1 MRSRAAVLQLLA
13 GIVLLCSATRAQV
26 SILLLL
32 KSRRRRN
39 RSSQCL
45 VAQSLDV
52 SSSGSGGRGRRY
64 RSLFLLAV
72 MRRVPFTMT
81 AEVLRG
87 QRACGGVRRARWIL
101 CDDRN
106 IETPSIA
113 SFVLFSPRPHRQL
126 AASSVIYFEW
136 AMPSVSSSDQEI
148 FQRTWDRERKLF
160 ERCSSA
166 VAGSTETLR
175 KEKEKIKTALS
186 FAFLFF
192 PLSRSLRFLA
202 LRYERRRTE
211 E

>member
-1 MRSRAAVLQLLA
+1 
-13 GIVLLCSATRAQV
+13 
-26 SILLLL
+26 
-32 KSRRRRN
+32 
-39 RSSQCL
+39 
-45 VAQSLDV
+45 
-52 SSSGSGGRGRRY
+52 
-64 RSLFLLAV
+64 
-72 MRRVPFTMT
+72 
-81 AEVLRG
+81 
-87 QRACGGVRRARWIL
+87 
-101 CDDRN
+101 
-106 IETPSIA
+106 
-113 SFVLFSPRPHRQL
+113 
-126 AASSVIYFEW
+126 
-136 AMPSVSSSDQEI
+136 MPSVSSSDQEI

>member
-32 KSRRRRN
+32 ISRRRRN

-126 AASSVIYFEW
+126 AASSVISFELGDEYC
-136 AMPSVSSSDQEI
+136 P
-148 FQRTWDRERKLF
+148 
-160 ERCSSA
+160 
-166 VAGSTETLR
+166 VAGPGVISGDRSSEETLER
-175 KEKEKIKTALS
+175 HPGWGVSQWMREKEKKRREKRS
-186 FAFLFF
+186 
-192 PLSRSLRFLA
+192 SRCGGKHA
-202 LRYERRRTE
+202 
-211 E
+211 